1 MDDFLPELLCLHPSD
16 MEHLLYAGED
26 DLFNADTIEPRDH
39 PAGFKIPCI
48 QVNDEAYSP
57 ATCSKTFT
65 SPKDGPSAAQLAHER
80 SPPPAT
86 RDSIEE
92 RRKKISRYMKK
103 RTRRNF
109 GRNIKYAC
117 RKVLADS
124 QPRVRGR
131 FAKAKVHEMTATA
144 P

>member
-1 MDDFLPELLCLHPSD
+1 MVITTLPSLSETKPSLHLKICL
-16 MEHLLYAGED
+16 
-26 DLFNADTIEPRDH
+26 
-39 PAGFKIPCI
+39 
-48 QVNDEAYSP
+48 
-57 ATCSKTFT
+57 
-65 SPKDGPSAAQLAHER
+65 PKDGPSAAQLAHER